1 MCGES
6 RSESS
11 RCTILKYVASPFGRI
26 LLITGNAEYLRE
38 QTRARALASVKA
50 ADPNVN
56 VVESLASGVSGGELM
71 AMTGPSLFS
80 ETTVIVLSELENLP
94 EDAADLLVEFS
105 GQPADD
111 IAMILVHSGG
121 NKGRGVLQKLRKS
134 KFVAEEALNAPKY
147 DNEFAA
153 WVRNHARERGH
164 AMDDRTA
171 TALVLALG
179 KDLRALAAAIDQ
191 LALAVAEGEAFTSEL
206 VGQYFGGRAEVKGF
220 EISDAAFAGN
230 IAGALEKV
238 RWALENKVAPV
249 VVVATFASGLRN
261 MAAVATAGP
270 AMSDSDIAKSHGM
283 PPFKVKS
290 LRNSLRGWTQNGLA
304 QAISVVAQAD
314 TDVKGGA
321 AEPGWVI
328 ERLVIDI
335 AKARDVK

>member
-1 MCGES
+1 M
-6 RSESS
+6 
-11 RCTILKYVASPFGRI
+11 
-26 LLITGNAEYLRE
+26 
-38 QTRARALASVKA
+38 KA
-50 ADPNVN
+50 ADPDVN
-56 VVESLASGVSGGELM
+56 VVESMAAGVTGGELV

-80 ETTVIVLSELENLP
+80 ETTVIVLSELENLSD
-94 EDAADLLVEFS
+94 DAAELLVEFAA
-105 GQPADD
+105 QPAED
-111 IAMILVHSGG
+111 IAMILIHSGG

-134 KFVAEEALNAPKY
+134 SFVAEEVLNSPKY

-164 AMDDRTA
+164 AMDDRAA

-191 LALAVAEGEAFTSEL
+191 LALAVAAGEGFTTEL
-206 VGQYFGGRAEVKGF
+206 IGQYFGGRAEVKSF
-220 EISDAAFAGN
+220 EISDAAFSGN
-230 IAGALEKV
+230 IPGALEKV
-238 RWALENKVAPV
+238 RWALENKIAPV
-249 VVVATFASGLRN
+249 FVVATFASGLRN
-261 MAAVATAGP
+261 MTAVATAGP
-270 AMSDSDIAKSHGM
+270 SLSDSDIAKSHGM

-290 LRNSLRGWTQNGLA
+290 LRNSLRGWSHNGLA

-335 AKARDVK
+335 AKARDLR